1 MMDKVSNKIF
11 FQFGP
16 ITIEGVLNDS
26 PTAKNIWENLPME
39 SVVNLWGN
47 EIYFEIPVASNL
59 DDDATTDIQMGHIG
73 YWPMAKAM
81 CIFFGPTPLSKG
93 QEIVPASPVNLVGN
107 IIGDPEILKQ
117 VEEREIVKI
126 NRIIN

>member
-1 MMDKVSNKIF
+1 MMDKISNRIF

-16 ITIEGVLNDS
+16 ITIEGMLNDS
-26 PTAKNIWENLPME
+26 PTAKAVWENLPIE

-47 EIYFEIPVASNL
+47 EIYFEIPVASSL
-59 DDDATTDIQMGHIG
+59 DNDATTDIKKGHIG
-73 YWPMAKAM
+73 YWPMAKAI

-93 QEIVPASPVNLVGN
+93 QEIVPASPVNLIGN
-107 IIGDPEILKQ
+107 IIGDSEILKQ

-126 NRIIN
+126 NRVIN